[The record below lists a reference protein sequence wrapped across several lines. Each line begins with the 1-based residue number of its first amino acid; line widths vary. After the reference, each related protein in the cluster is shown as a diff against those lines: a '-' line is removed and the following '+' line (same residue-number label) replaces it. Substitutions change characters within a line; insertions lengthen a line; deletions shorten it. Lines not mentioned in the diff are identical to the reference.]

1 MYSKRVIDHTMPK
14 RKRDVYET
22 ISSPNMLV
30 SIPHDVVVEEILE
43 KLPVK
48 SLLRF
53 RAVSKLWR
61 TEIESRRF
69 QERHLVHQQKSRD
82 PSILI
87 CRPRLDDL
95 GKASLRSLSLGA
107 TLVSEEDHIRYPV
120 PSKKDFNV
128 RVTRSCDGLACL
140 YSNTF
145 MYVINPATRW
155 HRKLPKAR
163 FQTLVEITTNRFPR
177 PFVGFGKDNIT
188 GMYKIVWLYNS
199 HCLNLDGQTNTCEV
213 FSFDNN
219 NNTWRH
225 DVIVS
230 CPYPIVHDK
239 VPAHA
244 HGFLYWFIDAVT
256 ETQVL
261 SLNLHTETFAVMAK
275 IPVAYAPH
283 HRITMCTLNERL
295 CLSEDKGDTQTIW
308 SLNQDNVTWN
318 KTYSINLRSTLN
330 CVEEKYLYSV
340 PPVASLFHNRLL
352 LYDCSDDEAKLVL
365 YNFRLNSYGKFFTK
379 PGCYLG
385 GAVPYF
391 QSLFTLH

>member
-1 MYSKRVIDHTMPK
+1 MPK
-14 RKRDVYET
+14 RNRDVYET
-22 ISSPNMLV
+22 ISTSPHMLV
-30 SIPHDVVVEEILE
+30 NIPHDLVVEEILE

-53 RAVSKLWR
+53 RTVSKLWR

-69 QERHLVHQQKSRD
+69 QERHLMYQQKSRD
-82 PSILI
+82 VSILI
-87 CRPRLDDL
+87 CYPTLDDC

-107 TLVSEEDHIRYPV
+107 TLVSEENHIRYDV
-120 PSKKDFNV
+120 SSKKEIGV
-128 RVTRSCDGLACL
+128 RITRSCDGLACL
-140 YSNTF
+140 YSKTF

-155 HRKLPKAR
+155 HRKLPQAR
-163 FQTLVEITTNRFPR
+163 FQTLAEVTNNYSPR
-177 PFVGFGKDNIT
+177 PCLGFGKDNIT

-199 HCLNLDGQTNTCEV
+199 HWLNLDGQTNTCEV

-230 CPYPIVHDK
+230 CPYPIIHDK
-239 VPAHA
+239 VPANA

-261 SLNLHTETFAVMAK
+261 SFHLHTETFAVMTK

-283 HRITMCTLNERL
+283 HRITMCTLIDRL

-308 SLNQDNVTWN
+308 SLNQHNVTWY

-330 CVEEKYLYSV
+330 CIEEKYLYSK
-340 PPVASLFHNRLL
+340 PPVASLFDNRLL
-352 LYDCSDDEAKLVL
+352 LYDCSDDDEKLVL
-365 YNFRLNSYGKFFTK
+365 YNSRLNSYGKFFME
-379 PGCYLG
+379 PRYYLG
-385 GAVPYF
+385 SAVPYF